1 MALDPGPGMDG
12 KNVELRRDGGVH
24 SAPGEAVRLLG
35 AKFMDGIR
43 TLVRRELNLFMTGG
57 CKG

>member
-12 KNVELRRDGGVH
+12 KNVELRLDGGSTLSPWRSCPPSGCQVY
-24 SAPGEAVRLLG
+24 GWDKNTG
-35 AKFMDGIR
+35 KTR
-43 TLVRRELNLFMTGG
+43 TEFMTGG